1 MRDSLPSPVLSNQAV
16 SPSSASTSRK
26 TNFSPPATCPT
37 CQFFPAST
45 VRTNVPF
52 VPLTH
57 TIFSSTAQSPR
68 NPASVSTFCTCHS
81 ALGTTN
87 AKPSQHH
94 TINPV
99 SFIILHLSRNLPPRQ
114 TDNPACVFR
123 KRVKGP
129 HRAQPHRVTQAS
141 NAPIPS

>member
-1 MRDSLPSPVLSNQAV
+1 MRESVPSPALSNQAV
-16 SPSSASTSRK
+16 SPFSASTSLK
-26 TNFSPPATCPT
+26 INFSPPATCPT

-52 VPLTH
+52 VPLAH

-81 ALGTTN
+81 ALGITN
-87 AKPSQHH
+87 AKPNQHH

-99 SFIILHLSRNLPPRQ
+99 SFIIFHLSGNLPPRQ
-114 TDNPACVFR
+114 TDNPA
-123 KRVKGP
+123 
-129 HRAQPHRVTQAS
+129 
-141 NAPIPS
+141 